1 MPSFFINRPVFA
13 WVIAILICLFGI
25 ISVHGMGIDSY
36 PDIAPPEVTVTAQY
50 PGASAQTM
58 ESTVTQVIEQQLTG
72 IDNLLYF
79 SSNSSSNGQTQ
90 IILTFATGTNPDIAQ
105 VQVQNKVTLA
115 EPLLPTQV
123 TQQGVVVAK
132 ASPDILM
139 FVALQSDNPSIDA
152 GRLSD
157 ILASDIQPNI
167 GRVSGVGNTTLLGSE
182 YAVRIWL
189 DPDKLQS
196 YGLSTT
202 QVLNAVSSQNAQ
214 FAAGSLGADPAVKG
228 QVFTATVTGD
238 SLFSSVKQFQDII
251 IVANSNG
258 TTVKLSDVARISFGS
273 QTYGFAPVYNGKAA
287 GGMAIFL
294 LPGANALAVA
304 KAVKAEM
311 AILAR
316 DLPEGV
322 VWSVPYDTT
331 PFITASIID
340 VIRTLIEAIVLV
352 FFVMLIFLQNLRA
365 TIIPTLVIPVAL
377 LGTFIGLSALH
388 YTLNQLTLFG
398 MVLAIGIVVD
408 DAIVVIENVERI
420 MTEEKLEPRA
430 ATRKAMGQITGAII
444 AITVVLSAVFVP
456 SALQPGATGIIYAQF
471 ALTIAVSMGFSAFL
485 AMSFTPSLCA
495 AILKPE
501 HETKKNWFYR
511 WFDRSFDW
519 ASKRYLAQSARA
531 VSHAPRWMI
540 VFVLVVVL
548 TGFLYTKLPTSF
560 VPDEDQGFVLALI
573 NLPPGSTLERTDH
586 VMAEV
591 RDKLSNSVV
600 GKDIV
605 GIFQPEGFSFVG
617 TSENVGMSFIKLA
630 PWDKRSATAMKLI
643 PQINGILHG
652 ITDAQIF
659 AVNLPTI
666 RGLSQFGGI
675 DMYLQ
680 ARAGQ
685 SRDELGGA
693 ERTLLGAASKNP
705 ALFGI
710 RPNSLPS
717 SPQLNI
723 AVDRTQAEAMGLSLT
738 DVYDTLEME
747 LAPFYVNQF
756 TYGGRVKRVYIQ
768 ADAPYRMS
776 IDAFQHLY
784 TPSLFTNSNST
795 SASTS
800 TTASAGQSTST
811 SMIASNG
818 FATAADPS
826 PANTSISPYN
836 MVPLSSVVN
845 AKWSFGPTV
854 LPRYN
859 GYSAI
864 EIVGNSAAGYSTG
877 QAIDVLQGIV
887 DHQLPNG
894 FAADWTGQSF
904 QELLSGSSATT
915 LLMLSIVV
923 VFLCLAALYESWS
936 IPAAVLLVVPL
947 GMLGM
952 LVFCLSFGVPND
964 IYFKI
969 GLVTVIGLAAKN
981 AILIVE
987 FAVEGQQG
995 GMTLRDA
1002 VLTAARLRL
1011 RPILMTSMAFIL
1023 GVFPL
1028 VISSGAGAASRHEIG
1043 TGVIGGMLFATFF
1056 GLLLIPV
1063 FYVVVR
1069 RLLGD
1074 KLDEVSHKMP
1084 HHDRDGEGGDG
1095 HGTHDDGTPGGGGH
1109 DGGGAG
1115 GAGPAGEGAPV

>member
-79 SSNSSSNGQTQ
+79 SSTSSSNGQTQ
-90 IILTFATGTNPDIAQ
+90 ITLTFATGTNPDIAQ

-115 EPLLPTQV
+115 QPLLPSQV

-139 FVALQSDNPSIDA
+139 FVALQSDNPAIDA

-157 ILASDIQPNI
+157 ILASQIQPNI
-167 GRVSGVGNTTLLGSE
+167 GRVNGVGNTTLLGSE

-228 QVFTATVTGD
+228 QVFTANVTGD
-238 SLFSSVKQFQDII
+238 SLFSSLKQFQDII
-251 IVANSNG
+251 VVANSNG

-287 GGMAIFL
+287 GGMAVFL

-311 AILAR
+311 AALAK

-322 VWSVPYDTT
+322 TWSVPYDTT
-331 PFITASIID
+331 PFITASIVD
-340 VIRTLIEAIVLV
+340 VIRTLVEAIVLV

-420 MTEEKLEPRA
+420 MTEEHLEPRA

-444 AITVVLSAVFVP
+444 AITVVLSAVFIP

-501 HETKKNWFYR
+501 HAEKKNWFYR

-519 ASKRYLAQSARA
+519 TTKKYLGHAGRA
-531 VSHAPRWMI
+531 VQHAPRWMI
-540 VFVLVVVL
+540 AFVLVVVL

-573 NLPPGSTLERTDH
+573 NLPPGSTLESTDH
-586 VMAEV
+586 VMTEV
-591 RDKLSNSVV
+591 RDKLSNSPFS
-600 GKDIV
+600 KEIV

-630 PWDKRSATAMKLI
+630 DWDKRDDTAMTLI
-643 PQINGILHG
+643 PKINQTLHG
-652 ITDAQIF
+652 ISDAQIF

-680 ARAGQ
+680 AREGQ
-685 SRDELGGA
+685 SRAELGQATG
-693 ERTLLGAASKNP
+693 TLLAGAAKSP
-705 ALFGI
+705 VLFGI

-717 SPQLNI
+717 APQLDI
-723 AVDRTQAEAMGLSLT
+723 AVDRTQAQAMGLTLT
-738 DVYDTLEME
+738 DVYNTLQME
-747 LAPFYVNQF
+747 LAPFYIDQF

-768 ADAPYRMS
+768 ADAPYRMGL
-776 IDAFQHLY
+776 DALQHLY
-784 TPSLFTNSNST
+784 TPSVFTNS
-795 SASTS
+795 AGTS
-800 TTASAGQSTST
+800 TTASQSSSTVASTSP
-811 SMIASNG
+811 NG
-818 FATAADPS
+818 FTTPADPS

-836 MVPLSSVVN
+836 MVPLASVVN

-864 EIVGNSAAGYSTG
+864 EIVGNSAPSYSTG
-877 QAIDVLQGIV
+877 QAIDVLQNIV
-887 DHQLPNG
+887 DRQLPTG

-904 QELLSGSSATT
+904 QELLSGSSAVT
-915 LLMLSIVV
+915 LLLLSIVV

-952 LVFCLSFGVPND
+952 LAFCLSFGVPND

-987 FAVEGQQG
+987 FAVEGQQR

-1043 TGVIGGMLFATFF
+1043 TGVIGGMLFATFL

-1063 FYVVVR
+1063 FYVAVR
-1069 RLLGD
+1069 RMLGD

-1084 HHDRDGEGGDG
+1084 HHDGGDDDGKHDGGTPGGDG
-1095 HGTHDDGTPGGGGH
+1095 HGGGSGSGQS
-1109 DGGGAG
+1109 
-1115 GAGPAGEGAPV
+1115 PAGEGAPA

>member
-79 SSNSSSNGQTQ
+79 SSTSSSNGQTQ

-115 EPLLPTQV
+115 EPLLPSQV

-139 FVALQSDNPSIDA
+139 FVALQSDNPAIDA

-157 ILASDIQPNI
+157 ILASQIQPNI
-167 GRVSGVGNTTLLGSE
+167 GRVNGVGNTTLLGSE

-189 DPDKLQS
+189 DPNKLQS

-202 QVLNAVSSQNAQ
+202 QVLNAVNSQNAQ

-228 QVFTATVTGD
+228 QVFTANVTGD
-238 SLFSSVKQFQDII
+238 SLFSSLKQFQDII
-251 IVANSNG
+251 IVANNDG

-287 GGMAIFL
+287 GGMAVFL

-311 AILAR
+311 ATLAK

-322 VWSVPYDTT
+322 TWSVPYDTT
-331 PFITASIID
+331 PFITASIVD
-340 VIRTLIEAIVLV
+340 VIRTLVEAIVLV

-420 MTEEKLEPRA
+420 MTEEHLEPRA
-430 ATRKAMGQITGAII
+430 ATRKAMGQITGAIV

-485 AMSFTPSLCA
+485 ALSFTPSLCA
-495 AILKPE
+495 AILRPE
-501 HETKKNWFYR
+501 HESKKSTVYR
-511 WFDRSFDW
+511 WFNRSFDW
-519 ASKRYLAQSARA
+519 TTKKYLGHAGRA
-531 VSHAPRWMI
+531 VHHAPRWMV
-540 VFVLVVVL
+540 VFVLVVIL

-573 NLPPGSTLERTDH
+573 NLPPGSTLQRTDH

-591 RDKLSNSVV
+591 RDKLANSPFS
-600 GKDIV
+600 KEIV

-630 PWDKRSATAMKLI
+630 DWNKRHDTAMTLI
-643 PQINGILHG
+643 PKINQTLHS
-652 ITDAQIF
+652 IPDAQIF

-680 ARAGQ
+680 AREGQ
-685 SRDELGGA
+685 SRAELAQATGTLLGGA
-693 ERTLLGAASKNP
+693 TKSP
-705 ALFGI
+705 VLFGI

-717 SPQLNI
+717 APQLDI
-723 AVDRTQAEAMGLSLT
+723 AVDRTQAESMGLSLT
-738 DVYDTLEME
+738 DVYDTLQME
-747 LAPFYVNQF
+747 LAPFYIDQF

-768 ADAPYRMS
+768 ADAPYRMG
-776 IDAFQHLY
+776 IDALQHLY
-784 TPSLFTNSNST
+784 TPSLFTNSTST
-795 SASTS
+795 SAAVS
-800 TTASAGQSTST
+800 QSTSNRT
-811 SMIASNG
+811 IASNG
-818 FATAADPS
+818 FTTPVDPS

-864 EIVGNSAAGYSTG
+864 EIVGNSAPGYSTG
-877 QAIDVLQGIV
+877 QAIDVLQNIV

-894 FAADWTGQSF
+894 YAADWTGQSF
-904 QELLSGSSATT
+904 QELLSGSSAVT
-915 LLMLSIVV
+915 LLLLSIVV

-952 LVFCLSFGVPND
+952 LAFCLSFGVPND

-987 FAVEGQQG
+987 FAVEGQQR

-1028 VISSGAGAASRHEIG
+1028 VISSGAGASSRHEIG

-1074 KLDEVSHKMP
+1074 KLDEVSRKMP
-1084 HHDRDGEGGDG
+1084 HHDGDGDDEGGHGGHDG
-1095 HGTHDDGTPGGGGH
+1095 GTPGGGG
-1109 DGGGAG
+1109 GGASGPG
-1115 GAGPAGEGAPV
+1115 GASPAGEGTPA